1 MTTLCLT
8 VKIGKIILIKDVI
21 FRILPQNMYVQP
33 ISKNGQ
39 VALLNVTNE
48 RAYRGFTFNEYRSFD
63 ILAAELP
70 SKKRSGKL
78 QFSMRIPQ
86 KR

>member
-48 RAYRGFTFNEYRSFD
+48 RA
-63 ILAAELP
+63 
-70 SKKRSGKL
+70 
-78 QFSMRIPQ
+78 
-86 KR
+86 